1 MRKFIP
7 FLFSGFAALS
17 FSALAADNSVDAD
30 KRVRSD
36 TSAPAGADAKGDANR
51 GATTAS
57 DNAMS
62 EKRDDPEG
70 TAKDSHQANPK
81 PGKQAK
87 QKKDQSGAGATG
99 TERKY

>member
-1 MRKFIP
+1 MRKLIP
-7 FLFSGFAALS
+7 LFLSGLAAVS
-17 FSALAADNSVDAD
+17 FSALAADNSVHAD
-30 KRVRSD
+30 KRTHDS
-36 TSAPAGADAKGDANR
+36 SAATGADAKVDANP
-51 GATTAS
+51 GASTAS

-62 EKRDDPEG
+62 EKRDDVEG

-87 QKKDQSGAGATG
+87 RKKDQSGAGATG

>member
-7 FLFSGFAALS
+7 LFLSGLAVVS
-17 FSALAADNSVDAD
+17 FSALAADNAVNAD
-30 KRVRSD
+30 KRVRTESGAA
-36 TSAPAGADAKGDANR
+36 TGADAKGDANP
-51 GATTAS
+51 GVSTSS
-57 DNAMS
+57 DNAIS
-62 EKRDDPEG
+62 EKRDDAAG

-87 QKKDQSGAGATG
+87 RKKDQSGAGATG

>member
-1 MRKFIP
+1 MRRLIP
-7 FLFSGFAALS
+7 FLFSGLAALS
-17 FSALAADNSVDAD
+17 FGAVAADNAVDAD
-30 KRVRSD
+30 KRVR
-36 TSAPAGADAKGDANR
+36 GADANGDANR

-87 QKKDQSGAGATG
+87 PKKDQSGAGATG
-99 TERKY
+99 TERRY